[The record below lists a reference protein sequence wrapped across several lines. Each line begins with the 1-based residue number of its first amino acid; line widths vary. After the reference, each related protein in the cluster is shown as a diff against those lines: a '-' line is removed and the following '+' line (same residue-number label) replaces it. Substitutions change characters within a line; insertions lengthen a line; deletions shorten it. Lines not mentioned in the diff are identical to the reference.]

1 MYQNELIG
9 IKLYYSA
16 YVIAVLK
23 GYYEVIENMG
33 KGIEILLETLN

>member
-16 YVIAVLK
+16 YVKVALK
-23 GYYEVIENMG
+23 GNYEVIENMG
-33 KGIEILLETLN
+33 KGVEVLLETLN